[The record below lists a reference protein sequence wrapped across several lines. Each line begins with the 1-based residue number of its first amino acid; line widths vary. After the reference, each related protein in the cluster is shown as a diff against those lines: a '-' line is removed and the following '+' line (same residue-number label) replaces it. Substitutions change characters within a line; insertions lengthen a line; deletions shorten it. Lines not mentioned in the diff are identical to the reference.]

1 MHIHAASAVI
11 DNQLQHKVC
20 VEEEHGLITAI
31 SLSCTGV
38 ADLEI
43 AGTLIPGFVDIH
55 SHGGGGF
62 YFSHTDIS
70 SVRKARA
77 THLAH
82 GTTTMLAS
90 LVTEPIGILE
100 EQIRRLAPL
109 VDEGVFAGIH
119 LEGPYLSHARCG
131 AHQPSLLRNPD
142 LDEIGALLDTAG
154 DTISMITLA
163 PELEGGI
170 PAVEYL
176 HSRGVTVALGHSQA
190 DATTTTAAL
199 SAGASLITH
208 YSNGMP
214 KPADGSGTIAEVA
227 LSSTHLPLEL
237 ILDGVHITDEVLST
251 VKASGNNR
259 FILVTDAMSAAG
271 QPDGK
276 YSIGALD
283 VEVRDGV
290 ARLTSNGSL
299 AGSTLTMDRAFF
311 NYLSSGASLV
321 EGVHAASA
329 LPAHTVGLHDVGSIT
344 VGKRADL
351 LEFTDGSEIKLLPTS
366 SQARA

>member
-1 MHIHAASAVI
+1 MHIHAATAVI
-11 DNQLQHKVC
+11 DNQLQEKVC
-20 VEEEHGLITAI
+20 VQSEHGLITAI
-31 SLSCTGV
+31 SLNCSSV
-38 ADLEI
+38 ADLDVS
-43 AGTLIPGFVDIH
+43 GTLIPGFVDIH

-62 YFSHTDIS
+62 YFSNTDVS
-70 SVRKARA
+70 SVKKARA
-77 THLAH
+77 THLEH

-109 VDEGVFAGIH
+109 VDEGIFAGIH

-131 AHQPSLLRNPD
+131 AHQPSLLRSPD

-154 DTISMITLA
+154 DTITMITLA

-170 PAVEYL
+170 SAVEYL

-190 DATTTTAAL
+190 DSATTVAAL
-199 SAGASLITH
+199 SAGAALITH
-208 YSNGMP
+208 FSNGMP
-214 KPADGSGTIAEVA
+214 KPSNGSGTIAETA
-227 LSSTHLPLEL
+227 LSSKDLPLEL
-237 ILDGVHITDEVLST
+237 ILDGVHVTDEVLST
-251 VKASGNNR
+251 IKASGKNR

-283 VEVRDGV
+283 VEVKDGV

-299 AGSTLTMDRAFF
+299 AGSTLTMDQAFK

-321 EGVHAASA
+321 ECVHATSV
-329 LPAHTVGLHDVGSIT
+329 LPAQTVGLHDVGSIT
-344 VGKRADL
+344 IGKKADF
-351 LEFTDGSEIKLLPTS
+351 LEFTEAGEIKLLLTS
-366 SQARA
+366 SQVRA